1 MGDAL
6 GIFKKYDMINTSP
19 WGSPLVSQNL
29 DQLSNQYQDVF
40 ARMKAASGGVLEEIN
55 RELSSLS
62 KEEQTLLLENQ
73 DYLMAKNLYETSL
86 LNFISSKFSYEFV
99 STQTGHE
106 AAMNLLNTI
115 KGSRE
120 KISYQAKIRDE
131 KINKVLE
138 MLENDPEM
146 RRRYEEYGK

>member
-1 MGDAL
+1 
-6 GIFKKYDMINTSP
+6 MINTSP
-19 WGSPLVSQNL
+19 WSSPLMSQNL

-55 RELSSLS
+55 RELSTLS

-99 STQTGHE
+99 SSQTGHE

-146 RRRYEEYGK
+146 RKRYEEYGK

>member
-1 MGDAL
+1 M
-6 GIFKKYDMINTSP
+6 
-19 WGSPLVSQNL
+19 SQNL

-55 RELSSLS
+55 RELSTLS

-99 STQTGHE
+99 SSQTGHE

-146 RRRYEEYGK
+146 RKRYEEYGK